1 VTIYL
6 DMPVKYIGAQYYQA
20 SNNTFVDIAAED
32 FVIEAVFEWP
42 IRKKWHQ
49 LTFPFCWKYQEQ

>member
-1 VTIYL
+1 
-6 DMPVKYIGAQYYQA
+6 MPVKYIGAQYYQA